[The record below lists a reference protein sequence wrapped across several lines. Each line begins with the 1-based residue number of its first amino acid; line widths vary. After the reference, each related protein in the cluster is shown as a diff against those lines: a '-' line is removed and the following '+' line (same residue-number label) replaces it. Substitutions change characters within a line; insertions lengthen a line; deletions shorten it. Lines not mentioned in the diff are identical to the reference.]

1 MPPRLPRGPTPPDRR
16 RAGGRSRSPQRRDP
30 YDRGGPD
37 EGIITAQTWNH
48 RGEAVYKGERPMR
61 IWSGIVGER
70 ARVRRLH
77 QGAHQDVARW
87 IEGVP
92 PHPDRVDPPCIR
104 YNPCGG
110 CPLMHLRPE
119 AQDQV
124 RVDLLAAAFA
134 QAGCELPPEGV
145 DPLVPAPGGR
155 TDFRHVV
162 KLLGG
167 YSDDGHP
174 RYGAPGRNDRH
185 VVPIPECRVA
195 TPTLRDVM
203 RSMALT
209 AIQMELFPW
218 TEDGR
223 GLLRWMVARQSAHTG
238 QVLVTVI
245 AGRRIGAMD
254 AFANELARQNQAVC
268 GVHLHLNDGP
278 GNAIFG
284 RDGQGLVGTT
294 GLVGT
299 GHIVERL
306 AGVDVRVGPGDFYQT
321 QPAMA
326 DRIAQDLLELS
337 GARPGLP
344 MLDLYAGVG
353 GFTLAFAAR
362 TGFALG
368 VEVNEGAVRR
378 ARESAQAQHLPAEFL
393 RGEVGELLP
402 ALRQRFAGRRP
413 VVLVDPARRGLEEG
427 VVEAV
432 LALEPARLLYLSC
445 NPQALARDARR
456 FLEAGWTLERLRPYD
471 MFPNTAH
478 LEVLA
483 IFQPPGGAPDGAGMR
498 GPQRRR
504 VRG

>member
-1 MPPRLPRGPTPPDRR
+1 MPPRLPRGPTPADRR
-16 RAGGRSRSPQRRDP
+16 RAGGRARPEPRA
-30 YDRGGPD
+30 D
-37 EGIITAQTWNH
+37 EGVFTPIRWNP
-48 RGEAVYKGERPMR
+48 RGEAVAEHGGRPVR
-61 IWSGIVGER
+61 IWSGIVGEQ
-70 ARVRRLH
+70 ARVRRTH
-77 QGAHQDVARW
+77 AGAHQDVARW
-87 IEGVP
+87 QEGLP
-92 PHPDRVDPPCIR
+92 PHPDRVTPACPR
-104 YNPCGG
+104 YQPCGG
-110 CPLMHLRPE
+110 CPLMHLQHD
-119 AQDQV
+119 AQD
-124 RVDLLAAAFA
+124 RARMDLLHTALAAEGVA
-134 QAGCELPPEGV
+134 LPEGGV
-145 DPLVPAPGGR
+145 DPLVRAPGGLA
-155 TDFRHVV
+155 DFRHVV

-167 YSDDGHP
+167 YSDEGSP
-174 RYGAPGRNDRH
+174 RFGAPGRNTRH
-185 VVPIPECRVA
+185 VVPIPECKVV
-195 TPTLRDVM
+195 TPTLRELM

-209 AIQMELFPW
+209 ALELELWPW
-218 TEDGR
+218 TDDGR
-223 GLLRWMVARQSAHTG
+223 GVLRWMVARQSAHTG
-238 QVLVTVI
+238 QVLVTLV
-245 AGRRIGAMD
+245 AGRRVGGID
-254 AFANELARQNQAVC
+254 ALAQALARFNTQIC

-294 GLVGT
+294 GLLGT
-299 GHIVERL
+299 GYIVERL

-326 DRIAQDLLELS
+326 DLIARDLLELS
-337 GARPGLP
+337 GAAPGQA

-402 ALRQRFAGRRP
+402 TLRQRFAGRRP
-413 VVLVDPARRGLEEG
+413 IVLVDPARRGLEEG

-432 LALEPARLLYLSC
+432 LAIEPARLLVLSC
-445 NPQALARDARR
+445 NPQALARDLRR
-456 FLEAGWTLERLRPYD
+456 FAAAGWTLERLRPYD

-483 IFQPPGGAPDGAGMR
+483 VLRSPGDAPEGPSLR

-504 VRG
+504 VRA